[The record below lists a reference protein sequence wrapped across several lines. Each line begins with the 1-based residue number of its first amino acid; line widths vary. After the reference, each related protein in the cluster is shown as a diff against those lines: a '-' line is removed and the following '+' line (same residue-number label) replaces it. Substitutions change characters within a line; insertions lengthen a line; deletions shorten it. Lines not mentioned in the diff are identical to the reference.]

1 MSEISTESPRIL
13 GIRTARVTRKF
24 KPELAVRGA
33 KVTHDIS
40 TYLVVELSV
49 EGGITGIGEVSGTKN
64 WSGEDAES
72 ADELIRKTF
81 FPYLK
86 GKRLENIPEI
96 SGAMNALVSHNYFTK
111 AGVNMALWDARG
123 KFEHKPV
130 YELLGGMRRSSIPV
144 KISLSGDGEE
154 ITAGAEKAS
163 SLGFS
168 SFKVKVGHGYER
180 DISRFSLARSV
191 VGDETFLGA
200 DANCGWEME
209 EAKRCIPELIA
220 RHVAFIEQPVARD
233 RLDQLAELRALDI
246 PVVAD
251 ESVFDY
257 EDAQEC
263 ISQGAADAISIYIG
277 KSGGLD
283 QAMRIGELCASNSVD
298 VIIGSNAELGVG
310 TAAQIHVAASL
321 TRLGNIP
328 SDIIGHHF
336 YTDDILASPNKID
349 GKYAY
354 VPDAPGL
361 GVELREDVVSS
372 LR

>member
-1 MSEISTESPRIL
+1 MSETSSESPRIMGL
-13 GIRTARVTRKF
+13 RTARVTRKF

-33 KVTHDIS
+33 KSTHDIS

-72 ADELIRKTF
+72 ADELIRRTL
-81 FPYLK
+81 FPYLE

-96 SGAMNALVSHNYFTK
+96 SHAMNSLVSRSYFTK

-130 YELLGGMRRSSIPV
+130 YELLGGKRRSSIPV
-144 KISLSGDGEE
+144 KISLSGDGDE
-154 ITAGAEKAS
+154 IRTGVEKAS
-163 SLGFS
+163 GLGFR

-180 DISRFSLARSV
+180 DIARFSLARSV

-209 EAKRCIPELIA
+209 EAKRCIPALISRNA
-220 RHVAFIEQPVARD
+220 AFIEQPVSRD

-257 EDAQEC
+257 DDAQAC
-263 ISQGAADAISIYIG
+263 IAHGAADAISIYVG
-277 KSGGLD
+277 KSGGLE
-283 QAMRIGELCASNSVD
+283 QAMKIGELCASNSVD

-310 TAAQIHVAASL
+310 TAAQIQVAASL

-336 YTDDILASPNKID
+336 YTDDILATSNKID
-349 GKYAY
+349 GKHAF

-361 GVELREDVVSS
+361 GVELREDVVNS